1 MPIRLSEI
9 STRAPKNI
17 DKEATK
23 AKMAGLLD
31 QLDELQNLLYAS
43 AKHAILVIIQG
54 MDASG
59 KDGAIKHVFGP
70 LNPLGVSAK
79 AFKAPTEE
87 ELAHDFLWRIHKCVP
102 AKGMMQIFNRSQ
114 YEDVLITRVHHWID
128 DATVHKRMKEINHF
142 ESLLQD
148 SGNTVILKFY
158 LHISKERQTER
169 LNERLTDNRKFWK
182 SNPNDFKEA
191 ELWDEYMKAYED
203 CFEHCDN
210 PPWIIVPA
218 DQNWYKE
225 YVIASTMV
233 DTLSKLNMQYPALKK
248 E

>member
-1 MPIRLSEI
+1 MRIRLADI
-9 STRAPKNI
+9 STRAPKSL
-17 DKEATK
+17 DKDATK
-23 AKMAGLLD
+23 AKTAALIM

-43 AKHAILVIIQG
+43 AEHAVLVIMQG

-87 ELAHDFLWRIHKCVP
+87 ELAHDFLWRIHRCVP
-102 AKGMMQIFNRSQ
+102 AKGNMQIFNRSQ
-114 YEDVLITRVHHWID
+114 YEDVLITRVHKWID
-128 DATVHKRMKEINHF
+128 DKTAQRRMKEINDF
-142 ESLLQD
+142 ESLLQK
-148 SGNTVILKFY
+148 SGNTIILKFY
-158 LHISKERQTER
+158 LHISKEEQTKR
-169 LNERLTDNRKFWK
+169 FKERLTDDKKHWKF
-182 SNPNDFKEA
+182 NPNDSKEA
-191 ELWDEYMKAYED
+191 DAWDAYRKAYED

-225 YVIASTMV
+225 YVIASAMV
-233 DTLSKLNMQYPALKK
+233 EALSKLKMKYPALK

>member
-1 MPIRLSEI
+1 MRIRLADI
-9 STRAPKNI
+9 STRAPKSL
-17 DKEATK
+17 DKDATK
-23 AKMAGLLD
+23 AKTAALIM

-43 AKHAILVIIQG
+43 AEHAVLVIMQG

-87 ELAHDFLWRIHKCVP
+87 ELSHDFLWRIHRCVP
-102 AKGMMQIFNRSQ
+102 AKGNMQIFNRSQ
-114 YEDVLITRVHHWID
+114 YEDVLITRVHKWID
-128 DATVHKRMKEINHF
+128 DKTAQRRMKEINDF
-142 ESLLQD
+142 ESLLQK
-148 SGNTVILKFY
+148 SGNTIILKFY
-158 LHISKERQTER
+158 LHISKEEQTKR
-169 LNERLTDNRKFWK
+169 FKERLTDDKKHWKF
-182 SNPNDFKEA
+182 NPNDSKEA
-191 ELWDEYMKAYED
+191 DAWDAYRKAYED

-225 YVIASTMV
+225 YVIASAMV
-233 DTLSKLNMQYPALKK
+233 EALSKLKMKYPALK

>member
-1 MPIRLSEI
+1 MAIQLSEI
-9 STRAPKNI
+9 STRAPKDM

-23 AKMAGLLD
+23 VKTASLIE

-43 AKHAILVIIQG
+43 AKYAVLVIIQG

-87 ELAHDFLWRIHKCVP
+87 ELSYDFLWRIHKYVP

-114 YEDVLITRVHHWID
+114 YEDVLVTRVHHWINN
-128 DATVHKRMKEINHF
+128 ATAHRRMKEINHF
-142 ESLLQD
+142 ESLLQE
-148 SGNTVILKFY
+148 SGSTIIVKFY
-158 LHISKERQTER
+158 LHISKKEQAERFE
-169 LNERLTDNRKFWK
+169 ERLTDSRKHWK
-182 SNPNDFKEA
+182 FNSNDAKEA
-191 ELWDEYMKAYED
+191 ELWDEYRKAYED
-203 CFEHCDN
+203 CFARCDN

-233 DTLSKLNMQYPALKK
+233 EILSKLNLQYPALK
-248 E
+248 EE

>member
-1 MPIRLSEI
+1 MSIQLSDI
-9 STRAPKNI
+9 STRAPKEM

-23 AKMAGLLD
+23 AKTASLLE

-43 AKHAILVIIQG
+43 AKYAVLVIIQG

-87 ELAHDFLWRIHKCVP
+87 ELSHDFLWRIHKCVP
-102 AKGMMQIFNRSQ
+102 AKGMMQIFNRSH
-114 YEDVLITRVHHWID
+114 YEDVLITRVHKWVD
-128 DATVHKRMKEINHF
+128 DATAHRRMKEINDF
-142 ESLLQD
+142 ESLLQE
-148 SGNTVILKFY
+148 SGSTVIVKFY
-158 LHISKERQTER
+158 LHVSKKEQAERFE
-169 LNERLTDNRKFWK
+169 ERLTDNQKHWKF
-182 SNPNDFKEA
+182 NPNDAKEA
-191 ELWDEYMKAYED
+191 ELWDEYRKAYED
-203 CFEHCDN
+203 CFAHCNN

-233 DTLSKLNMQYPALKK
+233 KTLSKLNMQYPALKK
-248 E
+248 G